1 MKKEVTFEIIKNLI
15 LLEEYKNGWTKEIN
29 LVSWNDK
36 DPVIDIRT
44 WGKNKEVIGKGI
56 TLTDEEFK
64 RIRKLI
70 IDNNL
75 TSIEDL
81 KEFEDDE
88 E

>member
-56 TLTDEEFK
+56 SINDKEFK
-64 RIRKLI
+64 DIVKYI
-70 IDNNL
+70 SENN
-75 TSIEDL
+75 IQNIKDL
-81 KEFEDDE
+81 QDTE

>member
-56 TLTDEEFK
+56 SINDKEFK
-64 RIRKLI
+64 DIVNYI
-70 IDNNL
+70 SENN
-75 TSIEDL
+75 IQNIKDL
-81 KEFEDDE
+81 QDTE